1 MATAEQVKSLVK
13 AYVER
18 NDDYFKTVVLQIAAH
33 EAKVGHD
40 KVAREL
46 KQQVDKITKNR
57 TKIIQLST
65 TNPLF
70 HMTFPSSKI
79 SELVTSDEI
88 YDKIARILNEY
99 RNKNKLYSFGLANRR
114 KILLEGLPG
123 TGKTMTA
130 SIIASE
136 LSLPLYVVQMDK
148 LVSKFMGE
156 TSVKLRQVFDHVY
169 SETGVYLFD
178 EFDAI
183 AADRNLDNEVG
194 EMKRILNSLLQFI
207 EQDSEVHIDGGI
219 LHDNMRRDLYAGRSK
234 IPDGFIEQ
242 DNSQSII
249 IAATNNKRLLDQAL
263 FRRFDDILHY
273 DLPNE
278 KEIKLLLENRL
289 FSYDSRIIINSAA
302 VESAKG
308 LSQAEIVRVCDDV
321 IKTSIL
327 NNSEITSEQIILLLE
342 ERHKMYFYKEA

>member
-136 LSLPLYVVQMDK
+136 LSLPLYVVQIDK

-194 EMKRILNSLLQFI
+194 EMKRILNSLLQ
-207 EQDSEVHIDGGI
+207 
-219 LHDNMRRDLYAGRSK
+219 
-234 IPDGFIEQ
+234 FIEQ

>member
-99 RNKNKLYSFGLANRR
+99 RNKKKLYSFGLANRR

-130 SIIASE
+130 SIMASE

-194 EMKRILNSLLQFI
+194 EMKRILNSLLQ
-207 EQDSEVHIDGGI
+207 
-219 LHDNMRRDLYAGRSK
+219 
-234 IPDGFIEQ
+234 FIEQ

>member
-156 TSVKLRQVFDHVY
+156 TSVKLRQVFDHIY

-207 EQDSEVHIDGGI
+207 EQD
-219 LHDNMRRDLYAGRSK
+219 
-234 IPDGFIEQ
+234 
-242 DNSQSII
+242 NSQSII
-249 IAATNNKRLLDQAL
+249 IAATNNKKLLDQAL

-273 DLPNE
+273 DLPNK

>member
-136 LSLPLYVVQMDK
+136 LSLPLYVVQIDK

-194 EMKRILNSLLQFI
+194 EMKRILNSLLQ
-207 EQDSEVHIDGGI
+207 
-219 LHDNMRRDLYAGRSK
+219 
-234 IPDGFIEQ
+234 FIEQ

-327 NNSEITSEQIILLLE
+327 NNSEIKSEQIILLLE

>member
-33 EAKVGHD
+33 EAKVGHE

-156 TSVKLRQVFDHVY
+156 TSVKLRQVFNHIY

-207 EQDSEVHIDGGI
+207 EQD
-219 LHDNMRRDLYAGRSK
+219 
-234 IPDGFIEQ
+234 
-242 DNSQSII
+242 NSQSII
-249 IAATNNKRLLDQAL
+249 IAATNNKKLLDQAL

-273 DLPNE
+273 DLPNK

>member
-1 MATAEQVKSLVK
+1 MTTAEQVKSLVK

-207 EQDSEVHIDGGI
+207 EQD
-219 LHDNMRRDLYAGRSK
+219 
-234 IPDGFIEQ
+234 
-242 DNSQSII
+242 NSQSII

>member
-207 EQDSEVHIDGGI
+207 EQD
-219 LHDNMRRDLYAGRSK
+219 
-234 IPDGFIEQ
+234 
-242 DNSQSII
+242 NSQSII

-308 LSQAEIVRVCDDV
+308 LSQAEIVRVCDDI

>member
-65 TNPLF
+65 TNPLL

-136 LSLPLYVVQMDK
+136 LSLPLYVVQIDK

-194 EMKRILNSLLQFI
+194 EMKRILNSLLQ
-207 EQDSEVHIDGGI
+207 
-219 LHDNMRRDLYAGRSK
+219 
-234 IPDGFIEQ
+234 FIEQ

>member
-1 MATAEQVKSLVK
+1 M
-13 AYVER
+13 
-18 NDDYFKTVVLQIAAH
+18 
-33 EAKVGHD
+33 
-40 KVAREL
+40 
-46 KQQVDKITKNR
+46 
-57 TKIIQLST
+57 
-65 TNPLF
+65 
-70 HMTFPSSKI
+70 PSNKI
-79 SELVTSDEI
+79 SELVASDEI
-88 YDKIARILNEY
+88 HNKITRILNEY

-114 KILLEGLPG
+114 KILLEGIPG

-136 LSLPLYVVQMDK
+136 LSLPLYVIQMDK

-207 EQDSEVHIDGGI
+207 EQD
-219 LHDNMRRDLYAGRSK
+219 
-234 IPDGFIEQ
+234 
-242 DNSQSII
+242 NSQSII

-273 DLPNE
+273 DLPNV
-278 KEIKLLLENRL
+278 KEIKLLMENRL
-289 FSYDSRIIINSAA
+289 LSYDSNIIITSMA

-327 NNSEITSEQIILLLE
+327 TNSTITSKQIIALLE

>member
-33 EAKVGHD
+33 EAKVGYD

-207 EQDSEVHIDGGI
+207 EQD
-219 LHDNMRRDLYAGRSK
+219 
-234 IPDGFIEQ
+234 
-242 DNSQSII
+242 NSQSII

>member
-46 KQQVDKITKNR
+46 KQQVDKINKNR

-156 TSVKLRQVFDHVY
+156 TSVKLRQVFDHIY

-194 EMKRILNSLLQFI
+194 EMKRILNSLL
-207 EQDSEVHIDGGI
+207 
-219 LHDNMRRDLYAGRSK
+219 K
-234 IPDGFIEQ
+234 IIEQ

-249 IAATNNKRLLDQAL
+249 IAATNNKKLLDQAL

-273 DLPNE
+273 DLPNK

>member
-1 MATAEQVKSLVK
+1 
-13 AYVER
+13 
-18 NDDYFKTVVLQIAAH
+18 
-33 EAKVGHD
+33 
-40 KVAREL
+40 
-46 KQQVDKITKNR
+46 
-57 TKIIQLST
+57 
-65 TNPLF
+65 
-70 HMTFPSSKI
+70 
-79 SELVTSDEI
+79 
-88 YDKIARILNEY
+88 
-99 RNKNKLYSFGLANRR
+99 
-114 KILLEGLPG
+114 
-123 TGKTMTA
+123 
-130 SIIASE
+130 
-136 LSLPLYVVQMDK
+136 
-148 LVSKFMGE
+148 
-156 TSVKLRQVFDHVY
+156 
-169 SETGVYLFD
+169 
-178 EFDAI
+178 
-183 AADRNLDNEVG
+183 
-194 EMKRILNSLLQFI
+194 MKRILNSLLQ
-207 EQDSEVHIDGGI
+207 
-219 LHDNMRRDLYAGRSK
+219 
-234 IPDGFIEQ
+234 FIEQ

>member
-1 MATAEQVKSLVK
+1 MTTAEQVKSLVK

-79 SELVTSDEI
+79 SELVTYDEI

-207 EQDSEVHIDGGI
+207 EQD
-219 LHDNMRRDLYAGRSK
+219 
-234 IPDGFIEQ
+234 
-242 DNSQSII
+242 NSQSII

>member
-207 EQDSEVHIDGGI
+207 EQD
-219 LHDNMRRDLYAGRSK
+219 
-234 IPDGFIEQ
+234 
-242 DNSQSII
+242 NSQSII

-278 KEIKLLLENRL
+278 KEITLLLENRL

>member
-79 SELVTSDEI
+79 SDLVTSDEI

-207 EQDSEVHIDGGI
+207 EQD
-219 LHDNMRRDLYAGRSK
+219 
-234 IPDGFIEQ
+234 
-242 DNSQSII
+242 NSQSII

>member
-1 MATAEQVKSLVK
+1 
-13 AYVER
+13 
-18 NDDYFKTVVLQIAAH
+18 
-33 EAKVGHD
+33 
-40 KVAREL
+40 
-46 KQQVDKITKNR
+46 
-57 TKIIQLST
+57 
-65 TNPLF
+65 
-70 HMTFPSSKI
+70 MTFPSSKI

-156 TSVKLRQVFDHVY
+156 TSVKLRQVFDHIY

-207 EQDSEVHIDGGI
+207 EQD
-219 LHDNMRRDLYAGRSK
+219 
-234 IPDGFIEQ
+234 
-242 DNSQSII
+242 NSQSII
-249 IAATNNKRLLDQAL
+249 IAATNNKKLLDQAL

-273 DLPNE
+273 DLPNK

>member
-207 EQDSEVHIDGGI
+207 EQD
-219 LHDNMRRDLYAGRSK
+219 
-234 IPDGFIEQ
+234 
-242 DNSQSII
+242 NSQSII

-308 LSQAEIVRVCDDV
+308 LSQAEIFRVCDDV

>member
-207 EQDSEVHIDGGI
+207 EQD
-219 LHDNMRRDLYAGRSK
+219 
-234 IPDGFIEQ
+234 
-242 DNSQSII
+242 NSQSII

-263 FRRFDDILHY
+263 FIRFDDILHY

>member
-156 TSVKLRQVFDHVY
+156 TSVKLRQVFEHAY

-194 EMKRILNSLLQFI
+194 EMKRILNSLLQ
-207 EQDSEVHIDGGI
+207 
-219 LHDNMRRDLYAGRSK
+219 
-234 IPDGFIEQ
+234 FIEQ

-308 LSQAEIVRVCDDV
+308 LSQAEIVRVCDDI

>member
-207 EQDSEVHIDGGI
+207 EQD
-219 LHDNMRRDLYAGRSK
+219 
-234 IPDGFIEQ
+234 
-242 DNSQSII
+242 NSQSII

>member
-65 TNPLF
+65 INPLF

-207 EQDSEVHIDGGI
+207 EQD
-219 LHDNMRRDLYAGRSK
+219 
-234 IPDGFIEQ
+234 
-242 DNSQSII
+242 NSQSII

>member
-207 EQDSEVHIDGGI
+207 EQD
-219 LHDNMRRDLYAGRSK
+219 
-234 IPDGFIEQ
+234 
-242 DNSQSII
+242 NSQSII

-308 LSQAEIVRVCDDV
+308 LSPAEIVRVCDDV

>member
-1 MATAEQVKSLVK
+1 MATAEQIKSLVK
-13 AYVER
+13 AYIER

-40 KVAREL
+40 NVAREL
-46 KQQVDKITKNR
+46 KQQVDKITKNK

-65 TNPLF
+65 INPLF
-70 HMTFPSSKI
+70 HMTIPSNKI
-79 SELVTSDEI
+79 SELVAADEI
-88 YDKIARILNEY
+88 HDKIARILNEY

-207 EQDSEVHIDGGI
+207 EQD
-219 LHDNMRRDLYAGRSK
+219 
-234 IPDGFIEQ
+234 
-242 DNSQSII
+242 NSQSLI
-249 IAATNNKRLLDQAL
+249 IAATNNKKLLDQAL

-273 DLPNE
+273 DLPNV
-278 KEIKLLLENRL
+278 KEIKLLMENRL
-289 FSYDSRIIINSAA
+289 LYYDSSIIITSAA
-302 VESAKG
+302 AESAKG

-327 NNSEITSEQIILLLE
+327 NNSTITSEQIIVMLE
-342 ERHKMYFYKEA
+342 ERHKMYFYEEA

>member
-79 SELVTSDEI
+79 SELVTSEEI

-99 RNKNKLYSFGLANRR
+99 RNKNNLYSIGLANRR

-194 EMKRILNSLLQFI
+194 EMKRILNSLLQ
-207 EQDSEVHIDGGI
+207 
-219 LHDNMRRDLYAGRSK
+219 
-234 IPDGFIEQ
+234 FIEQ

>member
-148 LVSKFMGE
+148 LISKFMGE

-194 EMKRILNSLLQFI
+194 EMKRILNSLLQ
-207 EQDSEVHIDGGI
+207 
-219 LHDNMRRDLYAGRSK
+219 
-234 IPDGFIEQ
+234 FIEQ

>member
-207 EQDSEVHIDGGI
+207 EQD
-219 LHDNMRRDLYAGRSK
+219 
-234 IPDGFIEQ
+234 
-242 DNSQSII
+242 NSQSII

-327 NNSEITSEQIILLLE
+327 NNSEITSKQIILLLE

>member
-156 TSVKLRQVFDHVY
+156 TSVKLRQVFNHVY

-194 EMKRILNSLLQFI
+194 EMKRILNSLLQ
-207 EQDSEVHIDGGI
+207 
-219 LHDNMRRDLYAGRSK
+219 
-234 IPDGFIEQ
+234 FIEQ

>member
-156 TSVKLRQVFDHVY
+156 TSVKLRQVFNHIY

-207 EQDSEVHIDGGI
+207 EQD
-219 LHDNMRRDLYAGRSK
+219 
-234 IPDGFIEQ
+234 
-242 DNSQSII
+242 NSQSII
-249 IAATNNKRLLDQAL
+249 IAATNNKKLLDQAL

-273 DLPNE
+273 DLPNK

>member
-46 KQQVDKITKNR
+46 KQQVDKINKNR

-156 TSVKLRQVFDHVY
+156 TSVKLRQVFDHIY

-207 EQDSEVHIDGGI
+207 EQD
-219 LHDNMRRDLYAGRSK
+219 
-234 IPDGFIEQ
+234 
-242 DNSQSII
+242 NSQSII
-249 IAATNNKRLLDQAL
+249 IAATNNKKLLDQAL

-273 DLPNE
+273 DLPNK

>member
-1 MATAEQVKSLVK
+1 MVTAEQVKSLVK

-156 TSVKLRQVFDHVY
+156 TSVKLRQVFDHIY

-207 EQDSEVHIDGGI
+207 EQD
-219 LHDNMRRDLYAGRSK
+219 
-234 IPDGFIEQ
+234 
-242 DNSQSII
+242 NSQSII
-249 IAATNNKRLLDQAL
+249 IAATNNKKLLDQAL

-273 DLPNE
+273 DLPNK

>member
-207 EQDSEVHIDGGI
+207 EQD
-219 LHDNMRRDLYAGRSK
+219 
-234 IPDGFIEQ
+234 
-242 DNSQSII
+242 NSQSII

-289 FSYDSRIIINSAA
+289 FSYDSRIIINSAP

>member
-99 RNKNKLYSFGLANRR
+99 QNKNKLYSFGLANRR

-194 EMKRILNSLLQFI
+194 EMKRILNSLLQ
-207 EQDSEVHIDGGI
+207 
-219 LHDNMRRDLYAGRSK
+219 
-234 IPDGFIEQ
+234 FIEQ

>member
-114 KILLEGLPG
+114 KILLEGIPG

-194 EMKRILNSLLQFI
+194 EMKRILNSLLQ
-207 EQDSEVHIDGGI
+207 
-219 LHDNMRRDLYAGRSK
+219 
-234 IPDGFIEQ
+234 FIEQ